1 MGLRDKIKETIEEFD
16 WINDIDSE
24 VGEETIDVLYN
35 IPFYW
40 YSPLS
45 PNKWVSFQGMPKI
58 FWLEGV
64 IDSQEVKVCTH
75 KHSKQDF
82 YAKDCNQFFKSTV
95 VKKFDRG
102 VFVLQP
108 QLTNINESKN
118 DFNWI
123 EDTNPKELESPYD
136 FILEYFT
143 KNTNNTYKGYEY
155 GLDNFSGSVKE
166 GMLDFYIYATPFWV
180 DGDNLPIDVVDAD
193 GNHESLVEIEMPKFK
208 YEMELVDWLENEYPK
223 IVYKQIENFSSEVLT
238 EEMGRVCYKPRG
250 YKNLEE
256 FKKVIKKSAKKYK
269 SPIEWKRGDKNI
281 YEKAVS
287 HYKNKCK
294 EEGSVEF
301 IESITSH
308 FISGNIIHTKDDLE
322 KIALSF
328 KRKGQWREESKTKD
342 SKYFGTYRQAYTRN
356 GQLEKDGVYGWFE
369 SITKHMPNIVYD
381 EKHVYEIYLY
391 NKKTKKNVAVYVGL
405 TCDLESRIKEHETG
419 EGRYCK
425 RESKSSVNDYLNE
438 NPSLEMR
445 VVKKTK
451 LPVEKEKAQ
460 SMEDKL
466 IKKHDS
472 QGVLEVLNKGATG
485 VGTGSLGP
493 SNKGRIYLSQI
504 EGILKNNEF
513 NSRVEAKEYLDKYF
527 SDKYGEKNIFKNIIR
542 SNKNRALG
550 GKTSLL
556 YQKYL
561 ELWNEY
567 LENLPSKYLDYAD
580 IEKVKDITKDFEYWD
595 DVVEYDDGLL
605 YNALKARYQRN
616 KEGWGELHSKL
627 RALGTKE
634 EERVGN
640 IKRVVKTLINQEDP
654 NNRLSD
660 TDLAQK
666 IKELGLGDYSRRV
679 LYNYRDRMG
688 IPKMSDRGN

>member
-1 MGLRDKIKETIEEFD
+1 MGLRNKIKEVIEDFD
-16 WINDIDSE
+16 WINDIDSKI
-24 VGEETIDVLYN
+24 EEESIEVLYN
-35 IPFYW
+35 KPFYW
-40 YSPLS
+40 HTTYG
-45 PNKWVSFQGMPKI
+45 PNKWASFQGIPKI
-58 FWLEGV
+58 FWLEDG
-64 IDSQEVKVCTH
+64 IDSAEVNVCTH
-75 KHSKQDF
+75 QQSKQDF
-82 YAKDCNQFFKSTV
+82 YTKECSPFFKSTV
-95 VKKFDRG
+95 ANKFQRG
-102 VFVLQP
+102 IFVLQP
-108 QLTNINESKN
+108 QLTDINESKN
-118 DFNWI
+118 DFGWV
-123 EDTNPKELESPYD
+123 EDVRNKEG
-136 FILEYFT
+136 ILE
-143 KNTNNTYKGYEY
+143 NN
-155 GLDNFSGSVKE
+155 D
-166 GMLDFYIYATPFWV
+166 
-180 DGDNLPIDVVDAD
+180 
-193 GNHESLVEIEMPKFK
+193 
-208 YEMELVDWLENEYPK
+208 
-223 IVYKQIENFSSEVLT
+223 
-238 EEMGRVCYKPRG
+238 RVCYKPRG

-294 EEGSVEF
+294 EEGSIEF
-301 IESITSH
+301 IKSITSH
-308 FISGNIIHTKDDLE
+308 FISGKIKHTKDDLE
-322 KIALSF
+322 KIAKSF
-328 KRKGQWREESKTKD
+328 ERKGQWREESKTKN

-356 GQLEKDGVYGWFE
+356 RQLEKNGEYGWFE

-391 NKKTKKNVAVYVGL
+391 DKKTKKDVAVYVGL
-405 TCDLESRIKEHETG
+405 TCDLESRIREHKTG
-419 EGRYCK
+419 EIRYCK
-425 RESKSSVNDYLNE
+425 RESKSPVNDYLNQ
-438 NPSLEMR
+438 NPNLAMR

-451 LPVEKEKAQ
+451 LPVEKEEAQ

-466 IKKHDS
+466 TKKHDS

-493 SNKGRIYLSQI
+493 LNKGRIYLSQI
-504 EGILKNNEF
+504 EDILKDNEF

-527 SDKYGEKNIFKNIIR
+527 NNKYGEKNVFKNIIR
-542 SNKNRALG
+542 SNKNRALK

-567 LENLPSKYLDYAD
+567 LENLPTKDLDYAD

-616 KEGWGELHSKL
+616 KEDWVELHSKL

-634 EERVGN
+634 EERVGD
-640 IKRVVKTLINQEDP
+640 IKRAVKTLIDQEDP

-666 IKELGLGDYSRRV
+666 IKELGLGDYGRRV
-679 LYNYRDRMG
+679 LYNYRVRMG
-688 IPKMSDRGN
+688 IPKMSERGD

>member
-1 MGLRDKIKETIEEFD
+1 MGLRDKIKEAIEEFD
-16 WINDIDSE
+16 WINDIDSKVE
-24 VGEETIDVLYN
+24 EETIDVLYN
-35 IPFYW
+35 KPFYW
-40 YSPLS
+40 YSPLEKS
-45 PNKWVSFQGMPKI
+45 KWVSFQGMPKI
-58 FWLEGV
+58 FWLEDG
-64 IDSQEVKVCTH
+64 IDSAEVNVCTH
-75 KHSKQDF
+75 EHSKQDF
-82 YAKDCNQFFKSTV
+82 YAKDCSPFFRSTV

-108 QLTNINESKN
+108 QLTNINESKD
-118 DFNWI
+118 DFGWV
-123 EDTNPKELESPYD
+123 EEG
-136 FILEYFT
+136 ILE
-143 KNTNNTYKGYEY
+143 NN
-155 GLDNFSGSVKE
+155 D
-166 GMLDFYIYATPFWV
+166 
-180 DGDNLPIDVVDAD
+180 
-193 GNHESLVEIEMPKFK
+193 
-208 YEMELVDWLENEYPK
+208 
-223 IVYKQIENFSSEVLT
+223 
-238 EEMGRVCYKPRG
+238 RVCYKPRG

-294 EEGSVEF
+294 KEGSIEF
-301 IESITSH
+301 IKSITSH
-308 FISGNIIHTKDDLE
+308 FISGKIKHTKDDLE
-322 KIALSF
+322 KIAKSF
-328 KRKGQWREESKTKD
+328 ERKGQWREESKTKN
-342 SKYFGTYRQAYTRN
+342 SEYFGTYRQAYDRN
-356 GQLEKDGVYGWFE
+356 RQLEKNGVYGWFE

-391 NKKTKKNVAVYVGL
+391 DKKTKKNVAVYVGL
-405 TCDLESRIKEHETG
+405 TCDLESRIREHETG

-425 RESKSSVNDYLNE
+425 RESKSPVNDYLNE
-438 NPSLEMR
+438 NPNLTMR

-466 IKKHDS
+466 TKKHES

-493 SNKGRIYLSQI
+493 LNKGRIYLSQI
-504 EGILKNNEF
+504 EDILKNNEF

-527 SDKYGEKNIFKNIIR
+527 SNKYGEKNVFKNIIM
-542 SNKNRALG
+542 SNKNMALR

-556 YQKYL
+556 YKKYL

-567 LENLPSKYLDYAD
+567 LENLPSKDLDYAD
-580 IEKVKDITKDFEYWD
+580 IERVKDITKDFEYWD

-605 YNALKARYQRN
+605 YNAIRARYQRN
-616 KEGWGELHSKL
+616 TEGWRELYSKL

-634 EERVGN
+634 EKRVGD
-640 IKRVVKTLINQEDP
+640 IKRAVKTLIDQEDP

-666 IKELGLGDYSRRV
+666 IKEMGLGDYSRRV
-679 LYNYRDRMG
+679 LYNYRVRMG
-688 IPKMSDRGN
+688 IPKMSERGN

>member
-155 GLDNFSGSVKE
+155 GLDNFSGSVEWVPTKE

-504 EGILKNNEF
+504 EGILKIM
-513 NSRVEAKEYLDKYF
+513 NSIVGLRLK
-527 SDKYGEKNIFKNIIR
+527 STWINILVIN
-542 SNKNRALG
+542 
-550 GKTSLL
+550 T
-556 YQKYL
+556 
-561 ELWNEY
+561 
-567 LENLPSKYLDYAD
+567 
-580 IEKVKDITKDFEYWD
+580 VKKIF
-595 DVVEYDDGLL
+595 
-605 YNALKARYQRN
+605 LKI
-616 KEGWGELHSKL
+616 S
-627 RALGTKE
+627 
-634 EERVGN
+634 
-640 IKRVVKTLINQEDP
+640 
-654 NNRLSD
+654 
-660 TDLAQK
+660 
-666 IKELGLGDYSRRV
+666 
-679 LYNYRDRMG
+679 
-688 IPKMSDRGN
+688 

>member
-1 MGLRDKIKETIEEFD
+1 MGLRDKIKEAIEEFD
-16 WINDIDSE
+16 WINDIDSKVE
-24 VGEETIDVLYN
+24 EETIDVLYN
-35 IPFYW
+35 KPFYW
-40 YSPLS
+40 YSPLEKS
-45 PNKWVSFQGMPKI
+45 KWVSFQGMPKI
-58 FWLEGV
+58 FWLEDG
-64 IDSQEVKVCTH
+64 IDSAEVNVCTH
-75 KHSKQDF
+75 EHSKQDF
-82 YAKDCNQFFKSTV
+82 YAKDCSPFFRSTV

-108 QLTNINESKN
+108 QLTNINESKD
-118 DFNWI
+118 DFGWV
-123 EDTNPKELESPYD
+123 EEG
-136 FILEYFT
+136 ILE
-143 KNTNNTYKGYEY
+143 NN
-155 GLDNFSGSVKE
+155 D
-166 GMLDFYIYATPFWV
+166 
-180 DGDNLPIDVVDAD
+180 
-193 GNHESLVEIEMPKFK
+193 
-208 YEMELVDWLENEYPK
+208 
-223 IVYKQIENFSSEVLT
+223 
-238 EEMGRVCYKPRG
+238 RVCYKPRG

-294 EEGSVEF
+294 KEGSIEF
-301 IESITSH
+301 IKSITSH
-308 FISGNIIHTKDDLE
+308 FISGKIKHTKDDLE
-322 KIALSF
+322 KIAKSF
-328 KRKGQWREESKTKD
+328 ERKGQWREESKTKN
-342 SKYFGTYRQAYTRN
+342 SEYFGTYRQAYDRN
-356 GQLEKDGVYGWFE
+356 RQLEKNGVYGWFE

-391 NKKTKKNVAVYVGL
+391 DKKTKKNVAVYVGL
-405 TCDLESRIKEHETG
+405 TCDLESRIREHETG

-425 RESKSSVNDYLNE
+425 RESKSPVNDYLNE
-438 NPSLEMR
+438 NPNLTMR

-466 IKKHDS
+466 TKKHES

-493 SNKGRIYLSQI
+493 LNKGRIYLSQI
-504 EGILKNNEF
+504 EDILKNNEF

-527 SDKYGEKNIFKNIIR
+527 SNKYGEKNVFKNIIR
-542 SNKNRALG
+542 SNKNRALR

-556 YQKYL
+556 YKKYL

-567 LENLPSKYLDYAD
+567 LENLPSKDLDYAD
-580 IEKVKDITKDFEYWD
+580 IERVKDITKDFEYWD

-605 YNALKARYQRN
+605 YNAIRARYQRN
-616 KEGWGELHSKL
+616 TEGWRELYSKL

-634 EERVGN
+634 EKRVGD
-640 IKRVVKTLINQEDP
+640 IKRAVKTLIDQEDP

-666 IKELGLGDYSRRV
+666 IKEMGLGDYSRRV
-679 LYNYRDRMG
+679 LYNYRVRMG
-688 IPKMSDRGN
+688 IPKMSERGN

>member
-1 MGLRDKIKETIEEFD
+1 MGLRDKIKEAIEEFD
-16 WINDIDSE
+16 WINDIDSKVE
-24 VGEETIDVLYN
+24 EETIDVLYN
-35 IPFYW
+35 KPFYW
-40 YSPLS
+40 YSPLEKS
-45 PNKWVSFQGMPKI
+45 KWVSFQGMPKI
-58 FWLEGV
+58 FWLEDG
-64 IDSQEVKVCTH
+64 IDSAEVNVCTH
-75 KHSKQDF
+75 EHSKQDF
-82 YAKDCNQFFKSTV
+82 YAKDCSPFFRSTV

-108 QLTNINESKN
+108 QLTNINESKD
-118 DFNWI
+118 DFGWV
-123 EDTNPKELESPYD
+123 EEG
-136 FILEYFT
+136 ILE
-143 KNTNNTYKGYEY
+143 NN
-155 GLDNFSGSVKE
+155 D
-166 GMLDFYIYATPFWV
+166 
-180 DGDNLPIDVVDAD
+180 
-193 GNHESLVEIEMPKFK
+193 
-208 YEMELVDWLENEYPK
+208 
-223 IVYKQIENFSSEVLT
+223 
-238 EEMGRVCYKPRG
+238 RVCYKPRG

-294 EEGSVEF
+294 KEGSIEF
-301 IESITSH
+301 IKSITSH
-308 FISGNIIHTKDDLE
+308 FISGKIKHTKDDLE
-322 KIALSF
+322 KIAKSF
-328 KRKGQWREESKTKD
+328 ERKGQWREESKTKN
-342 SKYFGTYRQAYTRN
+342 SEYFGTYRQAYDRN
-356 GQLEKDGVYGWFE
+356 RQLEKNGVYGWFE

-391 NKKTKKNVAVYVGL
+391 DKKTKKNVAVYVGL
-405 TCDLESRIKEHETG
+405 TCDLESRIREHETG

-425 RESKSSVNDYLNE
+425 RESKSPVNDYLNE
-438 NPSLEMR
+438 NPNLTMR

-466 IKKHDS
+466 TKKHES

-493 SNKGRIYLSQI
+493 LNKGRIYLSQI
-504 EGILKNNEF
+504 EDILKNNEF

-527 SDKYGEKNIFKNIIR
+527 SNKYGEKNVFKNIIR
-542 SNKNRALG
+542 SNKNMALR

-556 YQKYL
+556 YKKYL

-567 LENLPSKYLDYAD
+567 LENLPSKDLDYAD
-580 IEKVKDITKDFEYWD
+580 IERVKDITKDFEYWD

-605 YNALKARYQRN
+605 YNAIRARYQRN
-616 KEGWGELHSKL
+616 TEGWRELYSKL

-634 EERVGN
+634 EKRVGD
-640 IKRVVKTLINQEDP
+640 IKRAVKTLIDQEDP

-666 IKELGLGDYSRRV
+666 IKEMGLGDYSRRV
-679 LYNYRDRMG
+679 LYNYRVRMG
-688 IPKMSDRGN
+688 IPKMSERGN